1 MPPCYNCRAHV
12 ARHFFVPARVYPYDL
27 AIVAVN
33 RDDDEDPWMKTLD
46 WYFDFLSGFAYM
58 QFKQLKEL
66 PDDVSVEFRP
76 MLFAGLLQH
85 HETKGPAQIPRK
97 RVFTYRHWIWQAQ
110 EAGISF
116 RMPPT
121 HPFPPLPPLRLAIAL
136 KNDADAIGSI
146 FDHIWRDGEDVG
158 DPGGWARLIDKLGVS
173 DADTLIDDPGVKDQ
187 LRQNTETAIELGL
200 FGVPTA
206 LIDDQLFWGQDSTSM
221 LFAYL
226 ENSDMFKDS
235 EMARVEDLP
244 RGNIK

>member
-1 MPPCYNCRAHV
+1 
-12 ARHFFVPARVYPYDL
+12 
-27 AIVAVN
+27 
-33 RDDDEDPWMKTLD
+33 MKTLD

-66 PDDVSVEFRP
+66 PSDVSVEYRP
-76 MLFAGLLQH
+76 MLFAGLLEH
-85 HETKGPAQIPRK
+85 HGTKGPAQIPRK

-110 EAGISF
+110 EAGIPF
-116 RMPPT
+116 RMPPN

-136 KNDADAIGSI
+136 KNDAGAIETI

-158 DPGGWARLIDKLGVS
+158 DPEGWARLIDKLGVS
-173 DADTLIDDPGVKDQ
+173 DSDALIGDQSVKDQ
-187 LRQNTETAIELGL
+187 LRQNTEKAIELGL

-226 ENSDMFKDS
+226 ENPDMFKDS
-235 EMARVEDLP
+235 EMLRVEDLP
-244 RGNIK
+244 RGNIKRD

>member
-1 MPPCYNCRAHV
+1 
-12 ARHFFVPARVYPYDL
+12 
-27 AIVAVN
+27 
-33 RDDDEDPWMKTLD
+33 MKTLD

-58 QFKQLKEL
+58 QFKQLKAL
-66 PDDVSVEFRP
+66 PSDVSVEYRP
-76 MLFAGLLQH
+76 MLFAGLLEH
-85 HETKGPAQIPRK
+85 HGTKGPAQISRK

-110 EAGISF
+110 EAGTPF
-116 RMPPT
+116 RMPPN

-136 KNDADAIGSI
+136 KNDADSIETI

-158 DPGGWARLIDKLGVS
+158 DPDGWARLIDKLSVS
-173 DADTLIDDPGVKDQ
+173 DADTLIGDQGVKDQ
-187 LRQNTETAIELGL
+187 LRQNTERAIELEL

-226 ENSDMFKDS
+226 ENPDMFKDG

-244 RGNIK
+244 RGNIKRD

>member
-1 MPPCYNCRAHV
+1 
-12 ARHFFVPARVYPYDL
+12 
-27 AIVAVN
+27 
-33 RDDDEDPWMKTLD
+33 
-46 WYFDFLSGFAYM
+46 
-58 QFKQLKEL
+58 
-66 PDDVSVEFRP
+66 
-76 MLFAGLLQH
+76 
-85 HETKGPAQIPRK
+85 
-97 RVFTYRHWIWQAQ
+97 
-110 EAGISF
+110 
-116 RMPPT
+116 MPPT

-158 DPGGWARLIDKLGVS
+158 DPSGWARLIDKLGVS